1 MLFSIV
7 IPTYNNADTL
17 RKSLES
23 AVNQQFHLN
32 YEVLVVNNAST
43 DHTLDTLNRFK
54 GKIRV
59 VNNPRTVSLIENHN
73 ICLQEAMGEYV
84 IFCHSDDML
93 LPDALK
99 NYHSKLELRDFPPKY
114 VLWGKSVFRDFQQN
128 WEKSGVGLE
137 QIGRGAHVLEA
148 FLPGGLTPS
157 GTCFSRKSFLDAG
170 GYIVTDTTIAPS
182 DMVSMWRLVL
192 NGFQFEMSGRQFFL
206 REYASTAT
214 ERPRK
219 EWIGAKVIAV
229 KNFIETS
236 NPLEIAILK
245 KYLSGI
251 KDMDTTTLLALR
263 KNKLIGPLSMIR
275 YFSTKLMKKERY
287 FFS

>member
-1 MLFSIV
+1 M
-7 IPTYNNADTL
+7 
-17 RKSLES
+17 
-23 AVNQQFHLN
+23 
-32 YEVLVVNNAST
+32 
-43 DHTLDTLNRFK
+43 
-54 GKIRV
+54 
-59 VNNPRTVSLIENHN
+59 
-73 ICLQEAMGEYV
+73 
-84 IFCHSDDML
+84 
-93 LPDALK
+93 
-99 NYHSKLELRDFPPKY
+99 
-114 VLWGKSVFRDFQQN
+114 
-128 WEKSGVGLE
+128 
-137 QIGRGAHVLEA
+137 
-148 FLPGGLTPS
+148 
-157 GTCFSRKSFLDAG
+157 
-170 GYIVTDTTIAPS
+170 TDTVIAPS